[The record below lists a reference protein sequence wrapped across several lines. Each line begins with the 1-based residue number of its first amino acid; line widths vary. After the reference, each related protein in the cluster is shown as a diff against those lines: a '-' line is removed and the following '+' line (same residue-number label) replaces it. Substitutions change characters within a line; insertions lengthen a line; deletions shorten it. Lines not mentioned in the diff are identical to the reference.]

1 MEHQKPEIIGR
12 NKLCEELLSYLQAA
26 ERSATREELSM
37 LLFGAYN
44 SSNDRKTR
52 EVVSVLAKRYPII
65 SLSHGKGYKL
75 AKTKDDLDEVVHQW
89 KEFDSRQNEIE
100 KRKIPLI
107 RFTERVETIS
117 HKETK

>member
-1 MEHQKPEIIGR
+1 MENRKPEIIGR
-12 NKLCEELLSYLQAA
+12 EKLCKELLAYLQAA
-26 ERSATREELSM
+26 EKSATREELSL

-44 SSNDRKTR
+44 TSNDRKTR

-75 AKTKDDLDEVVHQW
+75 AKSKVDLDEVIHQW
-89 KEFDSRQNEIE
+89 KEFDSRQSEIE

-107 RFTERVETIS
+107 KFTEREEKAS
-117 HKETK
+117 EGDLK